1 MEGKKTYLKV
11 IVMLFMIL
19 IFLIPIALIQSL
31 ISERVQFQQE
41 AISEVSSKWGN
52 EQTISG
58 PVLSIPY
65 YELVTDKSKVT
76 RKIIRFA
83 HFLPDSLFIN
93 GTLAPEMRYRGIY
106 QVVVYNSKIGLSGV
120 FNSINTDQ
128 IKVPRENILLDD
140 AFLALGISDLRGIEE
155 QISLRWNKQLQGFNS
170 GVGTNDVLESG
181 ISTRIRLS
189 ADSLRRG
196 SRFDLNIE
204 LKGSQALKFVPVGKI
219 TQVRITSKWKTPSF
233 DGAFLPDSRQ
243 INADG
248 FSAYWKVLHLNRNY
262 PQSWTNDAYRINESA
277 FGVSLLI
284 PIDHYQKTE
293 RAVKYS
299 FVLITLTFLLLFFI
313 ELLNGVNVHPFQYL
327 LIGLALCIFYTLL
340 LSVSEHLSFNLSYWI
355 SGIATIGL
363 ITLYARSISGMKQI
377 YLLIMGVLI
386 ILYGFIFTVLQL
398 EDYALLMGS
407 IGLFVILAIVMYY
420 SKKINWYDIKLT

>member
-1 MEGKKTYLKV
+1 MEGKKTYLKI
-11 IVMLFMIL
+11 IVMIFMIL
-19 IFLIPIALIQSL
+19 IFLIPVALIQNL
-31 ISERVQFQQE
+31 IKERVQTQQE

-52 EQTISG
+52 EQTIAG
-58 PVLSIPY
+58 PILSIPY
-65 YELVTDKSKVT
+65 YEVITDKSKVT

-83 HFLPDSLFIN
+83 HYLPDSLYVN
-93 GTLAPEMRYRGIY
+93 GTLSPEMRYRGIY
-106 QVVVYNSKIGLSGV
+106 QVVVYNSRLGISGI
-120 FNSINTDQ
+120 FNSINLEQLKT
-128 IKVPRENILLDD
+128 PMENILLND

-155 QISLRWNKQLQGFNS
+155 QITLRWNKQMQGFNS
-170 GVGTNDVLESG
+170 GVGTNDVLASG
-181 ISTRIRLS
+181 ISTHVRLS
-189 ADSLRRG
+189 ADSLRNG
-196 SRFDLNIE
+196 SRFNLNIE
-204 LKGSQALKFVPVGKI
+204 LKGSQSLKFVPVGKI
-219 TQVRITSKWKTPSF
+219 TQVKISSKWKTPSF

-243 INADG
+243 VNAKG

-262 PQSWTNDAYRINESA
+262 PQSWTNDSYKINDSA

-284 PIDHYQKTE
+284 PIDYYQKAE

-299 FVLITLTFLLLFFI
+299 FVLITLTFLLLFFV

-340 LSVSEHLSFNLSYWI
+340 LSISEHLSFNVSYCI
-355 SGIATIGL
+355 SGVATIGL
-363 ITLYARSISGMKQI
+363 ITLYSRSISGMKQI
-377 YLLIMGVLI
+377 SLLIMGVLI

-420 SKKINWYDIKLT
+420 SKKINWYDIKII

>member
-31 ISERVQFQQE
+31 ISERVQFQQK

-262 PQSWTNDAYRINESA
+262 PQSWTSDAYRINESA

>member
-11 IVMLFMIL
+11 IVMIFMIL

-31 ISERVQFQQE
+31 IRERVQTQQT
-41 AISEVSSKWGN
+41 AIQEVSSKWGN
-52 EQTISG
+52 EQTIAG

-65 YELVTDKSKVT
+65 YELITDKAKVT
-76 RKIIRFA
+76 RKIIRYA
-83 HFLPDSLFIN
+83 HFLPDSLFVN
-93 GTLAPEMRYRGIY
+93 GTLSPEMRYRGIY
-106 QVVVYNSKIGLSGV
+106 QVVVYNSQLGISGV
-120 FNSINTDQ
+120 FNSINLEQLKT
-128 IKVPRENILLDD
+128 PMENILLND

-155 QISLRWNKQLQGFNS
+155 QISLNWNKRAQGFNS

-181 ISTRIRLS
+181 ISTRVHLS

-196 SRFDLNIE
+196 CRFNLKIE
-204 LKGSQALKFVPVGKI
+204 LKGSQSLKFVPVGKI
-219 TQVRITSKWKTPSF
+219 TQVKISSKWKTPSF

-243 INADG
+243 INAKG

-262 PQSWTNDAYRINESA
+262 PQSWTNDSYKINDSA

-284 PIDHYQKTE
+284 PVDHYQKTE

-340 LSVSEHLSFNLSYWI
+340 LSISEHLSFNLSYWI
-355 SGIATIGL
+355 SGFATIGL
-363 ITLYARSISGMKQI
+363 ITLYCRSISGMNRI

-420 SKKINWYDIKLT
+420 SKKINWYDIKIL

>member
-11 IVMLFMIL
+11 IVMIFMIL
-19 IFLIPIALIQSL
+19 IFMIPIALIQNL
-31 ISERVQFQQE
+31 IKERVQTQHD

-52 EQTISG
+52 EQTIAG
-58 PVLSIPY
+58 PILSIPY
-65 YELVTDKSKVT
+65 YEVITDKSKVT
-76 RKIIRFA
+76 RKIVRFA
-83 HFLPDSLFIN
+83 HYLPDSLYVN
-93 GTLAPEMRYRGIY
+93 GTLSPEMRYRGIY
-106 QVVVYNSKIGLSGV
+106 QVVVYNSRLGVSGI
-120 FNSINTDQ
+120 FNSINLEQLKT
-128 IKVPRENILLDD
+128 PMENILLND

-155 QISLRWNKQLQGFNS
+155 QITLKWNKQIQGFNS

-181 ISTRIRLS
+181 ISTHVRLS
-189 ADSLRRG
+189 ADSLRKG
-196 SRFDLNIE
+196 SRFNLNIE
-204 LKGSQALKFVPVGKI
+204 LKGSQSLKFVPVGKI
-219 TQVRITSKWKTPSF
+219 TQVKISSKWKTPSF

-243 INADG
+243 VNAKG

-262 PQSWTNDAYRINESA
+262 PQSWTNDSYKINDSA

-284 PIDHYQKTE
+284 PIDHYQKAE

-340 LSVSEHLSFNLSYWI
+340 LSISEHLSFNVSYWI
-355 SGIATIGL
+355 SGVATIGL
-363 ITLYARSISGMKQI
+363 ITLYSRSISGMKQI

-420 SKKINWYDIKLT
+420 SKKINWYDIKII